1 MPLVQSQGLKGV
13 WVSRHEVEL
22 QLAQEQQQ
30 RLITAGISITL
41 IDVMY
46 DKSLKREDRDRAKQG
61 LEPAHR
67 AMLRAKPLSCLT
79 LADAQA
85 ACVRFLQPVTDAG
98 ELSSCLERLRCR
110 WPAIDS
116 EIQRLQRRAVEAA
129 AADAANGC
137 VPQQQQQQQQQ
148 QQCLVTAG
156 ISTAMMDQ
164 VSQGLRV
171 RGISQRELEAATAG
185 MKAAHVAMLQSQP
198 LSCLTLQ
205 DAQVAFQHHLRSV
218 VTADTLHKA
227 TLSLQERWPVLDKS
241 IQLLQRLADKA
252 ARADSCAQWRAVQQL
267 YEQHVRPYMQPSMLQ
282 QLQALTADSRSST
295 RRCARAVLELQ
306 QQCIT
311 ALQCIDQNGA
321 ADTVPSTAEL
331 LQLQHLAT
339 TMESAVAAL
348 SSAARMQLK
357 EGEVHVTALSV
368 QASAT
373 TSESSGVDSGSGSSG
388 IAIVVAD
395 ATSAVQRVD
404 TAVGMSLK
412 PLATAVT
419 EAAVQSAS
427 AAAAVQSKVT
437 PTSKAAVLKKR
448 KKRVTFA
455 DTVTQGEPKR
465 ARRAAAKPAAVA
477 PVAAVALPCD
487 AGTVQHAA

>member
-1 MPLVQSQGLKGV
+1 MP
-13 WVSRHEVEL
+13 
-22 QLAQEQQQ
+22 
-30 RLITAGISITL
+30 
-41 IDVMY
+41 
-46 DKSLKREDRDRAKQG
+46 
-61 LEPAHR
+61 
-67 AMLRAKPLSCLT
+67 CLT

-85 ACVRFLQPVTDAG
+85 ACVKFLRPVTNAE
-98 ELSSCLERLRCR
+98 ELEACLKRLRCR

-116 EIQRLQRRAVEAA
+116 QIQRLQRRAVEAA

-148 QQCLVTAG
+148 QRLVTAG
-156 ISTAMMDQ
+156 ISTAMLDQ
-164 VSQGLRV
+164 VSQGVRA

-205 DAQVAFQHHLRSV
+205 DAVIAFQHYLRPV
-218 VTADTLHKA
+218 VTADTLHKP
-227 TLSLQERWPVLDKS
+227 TLSLQERWAVLDKS
-241 IQLLQRLADKA
+241 IQLLQRLTAKA
-252 ARADSCAQWRAVQQL
+252 ARADSCAQWRTVQQL

-282 QLQALTADSRSST
+282 QLQALTADSSSST

-311 ALQCIDQNGA
+311 ALQCIDQHSA
-321 ADTVPSTAEL
+321 AETMPTTAEL
-331 LQLQHLAT
+331 QQLQQSAT
-339 TMESAVAAL
+339 TMESAIAAL
-348 SSAARMQLK
+348 SSAARMQLE

-373 TSESSGVDSGSGSSG
+373 TSESSGADSGSVSSG
-388 IAIVVAD
+388 TAIVAAD

-404 TAVGMSLK
+404 TAVGLSLK
-412 PLATAVT
+412 PLATAAT

-437 PTSKAAVLKKR
+437 PTSRAAVLKKR

-477 PVAAVALPCD
+477 PVAAAISPRD
-487 AGTVQHAA
+487 AGAVHCIAQR